1 MNKISLLFF
10 LIFPIILLFGCSD
23 KDKQNLNPDGSDS
36 YQFPLA
42 SNHHIDE
49 DKLIAAYE
57 HADDLDQLHCL
68 LLSRDGV
75 LISEAY
81 FHGSIRDSLYDIR
94 SVTKSVT
101 TTLIGIAI
109 DKGYIDNINQTVG
122 DYISPE
128 IYPLEPDKAS
138 ISIKN
143 LIRMSSGIPWKEIGP
158 ESEFNEWVNAP
169 NQVNYILDK
178 EMTYDQ
184 GTQFNYSDGNA
195 HLVSVIL
202 TEASGMNSLA
212 FAEMYLFEP
221 MEINDYAWYTDK
233 QGFYYGGVTMDM
245 TAEGLLKFGQLYLDK
260 GMYKETRIVTEN
272 WISEATE
279 SQISTENIIPY
290 QNGYGYFW
298 WTGSKDGHDY
308 YFANGYG
315 GQFIVVIPDQ
325 DVVIVALNQWIGIS
339 RTECEINWGNTMD
352 LIVNEVMQT
361 IN

>member
-1 MNKISLLFF
+1 MNKISLWFFLFF
-10 LIFPIILLFGCSD
+10 PFILLFGCSD
-23 KDKQNLNPDGSDS
+23 KENANPDARNN

-42 SNHHIDE
+42 STHNIDE
-49 DKLIAAYE
+49 DKLVAAYE

-75 LISEAY
+75 LISEEY

-101 TTLIGIAI
+101 ATLIGIAI
-109 DKGYIDNINQTVG
+109 DKGYIEHIDQTMG
-122 DYISPE
+122 DYIGPE
-128 IYPLEPDKAS
+128 IYLLEPDKAS
-138 ISIKN
+138 ISINN

-158 ESEFNEWVNAP
+158 ESEFAEWVNAP

-178 EMTYDQ
+178 EMTYTQ

-202 TEASGMNSLA
+202 TEVSGMNSLA
-212 FAEMYLFEP
+212 FAETYLFDP

-233 QGFYYGGVTMDM
+233 QGYYYGGVTMDM
-245 TAEGLLKFGQLYLDK
+245 TPQGLLRFGQLYLDK
-260 GMYKETRIVTEN
+260 GIYEENRIVSEE

-279 SQISTENIIPY
+279 SHISTGNIIPY

-298 WTGSKDGHDY
+298 WTGSKNGHDY

-339 RTECEINWGNTMD
+339 RTQCGINWDNTMD
-352 LIVNEVMQT
+352 LIVNEVMPV